1 MISSGSPRCLTPG
14 TGGDDLTAAPSRPV
28 AEPWYGKSP
37 CGRQPCSAGV
47 AVPVLR
53 RTSPRACPLEV
64 RWGTEVVVDGKEHD
78 RFDWAGFAEAK
89 RHSLPAELAGS
100 LMTGC
105 EASGFSRPRT
115 NLGKTLVTRRRRQ
128 RADIL
133 KLQVRGKKPGGR
145 SA

>member
-1 MISSGSPRCLTPG
+1 MEGHW
-14 TGGDDLTAAPSRPV
+14 V
-28 AEPWYGKSP
+28 
-37 CGRQPCSAGV
+37 
-47 AVPVLR
+47 
-53 RTSPRACPLEV
+53 
-64 RWGTEVVVDGKEHD
+64 TEVVVDGKEHD

-89 RHSLPAELAGS
+89 RHFLPAELARS
-100 LMTGC
+100 LVTGC
-105 EASGFSRPRT
+105 DASGFSRPRP

>member
-14 TGGDDLTAAPSRPV
+14 TGGDDLTAAPPRPV

-37 CGRQPCSAGV
+37 WSPA
-47 AVPVLR
+47 VLR
-53 RTSPRACPLEV
+53 RGRGTCFTPHITAGLPVGGPL
-64 RWGTEVVVDGKEHD
+64 GTEVVVDGKEHD